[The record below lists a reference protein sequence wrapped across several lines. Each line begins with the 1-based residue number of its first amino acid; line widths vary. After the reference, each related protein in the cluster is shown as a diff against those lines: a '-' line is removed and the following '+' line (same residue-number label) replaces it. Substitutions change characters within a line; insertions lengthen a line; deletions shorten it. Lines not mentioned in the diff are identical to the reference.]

1 MVKLENGNG
10 KCKVVAEGNLV
21 QIASEIGDCIRQMW
35 QQLPPEAQEDMKG
48 MIQHLMADE
57 SPMWK
62 RESEGPVS

>member
-21 QIASEIGDCIRQMW
+21 EIASEIGDCIRQMW
-35 QQLPPEAQEDMKG
+35 QQLPPEDQEDMKG